1 MPRSIVV
8 GNGNALVAFDA
19 DYSIRD
25 IFHPQV
31 GLENHTAGNLC
42 RTGFYLDGRFTWLN
56 DPGWKLNLGYAQ
68 DTLVTDVTARHDGHG
83 VTVHFTDYVDM
94 ARDWLFRNLEVR
106 TDQTV
111 GRVVVFFH
119 YDWFIKESDLGCTTG
134 YDPLHRALIAYKKD
148 RYFLLGGTSASG
160 DGIDSWANGKKG
172 GDRAGTWLDAEDGE
186 LGRNLIEQ
194 GAVDST
200 IAFVLGEVGPRQPGR
215 LTHWVCL
222 GADYKGV
229 TEFGQDLIL
238 KRGEATYRTRT
249 LNYWTIWSGKS
260 KGAIADNLGPHIHQ
274 LYRRSLLTIRTQCDN
289 RGAFTAANDYDITK
303 FARDT
308 YSYVWPRDGALIATA
323 LNRAGH
329 EDITREFFEFCQRV
343 ERWEGD
349 YAYFQHKYT
358 PDGLVGSSWHPR
370 ADQGGNPILAIQE
383 DETGL
388 VLWALW
394 QHFEIHGHLDFAA
407 RLYSTLVLR
416 SARFL
421 AAHLDS
427 ATGLPKPSWDLW
439 EERWGVHA
447 FTIGAV
453 WGGLDAA
460 RRFAALFGD
469 GGERDSFHAAQ
480 ERLREAADRH
490 LYRPELGRF
499 ARRLMLDGSGGVE
512 VDAELDSALYGL
524 WRFGMYPP
532 DDPRIVS
539 TMEAVRDQ
547 LSNRG
552 ETGGIARYRNDY
564 YFQVDGDIDRVP
576 GNPWFICTLW
586 LAQWYIAT
594 ATRPKDLERA
604 RRIIDWVAAHALQGG
619 LLSEQLD
626 PHSGAPLS
634 VSPLTWSHAEL
645 VLTVEDYVAKL
656 ESLRAAPPRRKAA
669 ARPAPVRRRSA
680 KPR

>member
-106 TDQTV
+106 TDETV
-111 GRVVVFFH
+111 HRVVVFFH
-119 YDWFIKESDLGCTTG
+119 YDWFIKESDLGCTTS
-134 YDPLHRALIAYKKD
+134 YVPRQRAFMVEKKY
-148 RYFLLGGTSASG
+148 RYSPPGGTSPSG
-160 DGIDSWANGKKG
+160 NGIDSWANGKKG
-172 GDRAGTWLDAEDGE
+172 GDKAGTWLDAEDGE

-194 GAVDST
+194 GSVDST
-200 IAFVLGEVGPRQPGR
+200 IAFVLGEVGPRRPGR
-215 LTHWVCL
+215 LTHWLCL
-222 GADYKGV
+222 GGDYKSV

-238 KRGEATYRTRT
+238 KRGEDTYRTRT
-249 LNYWTIWSGKS
+249 LNYWTIWSAKS
-260 KGAIADNLGPHIHQ
+260 KGAIGDNLGPHIHQ

-421 AAHLDS
+421 AAHLD
-427 ATGLPKPSWDLW
+427 
-439 EERWGVHA
+439 
-447 FTIGAV
+447 
-453 WGGLDAA
+453 
-460 RRFAALFGD
+460 
-469 GGERDSFHAAQ
+469 
-480 ERLREAADRH
+480 
-490 LYRPELGRF
+490 RPELGRF

-656 ESLRAAPPRRKAA
+656 ESLRAAPPRRKAP